1 MPNEEHAVKAAVLEA
16 RIDGHERVCAERYGE
31 IKDSFG
37 RVHDRLDGINVG
49 IRSGLIGMLIFMVG
63 VLGFFLAPYFSRVA
77 G

>member
-37 RVHDRLDGINVG
+37 RVHERLDK
-49 IRSGLIGMLIFMVG
+49 IFWG
-63 VLGFFLAPYFSRVA
+63 VLGLALSVVAWLLVNGRPWEKVA